1 MNGWGPG
8 HLEHQGRAG
17 PLLWGP
23 GEKGAAVL
31 GRGLKSRHCQVKGY
45 RCLWGLDEALWLIS
59 GPVHWGKQ
67 FVSSSVE
74 RIRPIPS
81 AVVEADCCLSAK

>member
-1 MNGWGPG
+1 MDGWGPG

-23 GEKGAAVL
+23 GEEGAAVL

-45 RCLWGLDEALWLIS
+45 RSVS
-59 GPVHWGKQ
+59 GDWM
-67 FVSSSVE
+67 
-74 RIRPIPS
+74 RPCGS
-81 AVVEADCCLSAK
+81 F